1 MGWTSSINWYNKSV
15 LIKDRIKGETAF
27 KCIAH
32 QCKGNTLWAV
42 WELQEDRGGIK
53 KGKRFISCDLLR
65 KFPRGEGW
73 GYKDMDESMGPYQY
87 SCPMKYLDMV
97 PEVSNE
103 KWRQGVKQ
111 YWEHR
116 KYVSSLK
123 PGDYVKMKEG
133 INPNEFKIVSA
144 KPLRGTALS
153 TGILYRLKA
162 DQIKPIKQAEM
173 ITA

>member
-1 MGWTSSINWYNKSV
+1 MGWTSSTRWYNKSV
-15 LIKDRIKGETAF
+15 LIQDRIKGEEAF

-32 QCKGNTLWAV
+32 QCKGNVLWTV
-42 WELQEDRGGIK
+42 WEITQQRGEHPAGT
-53 KGKRFISCDLLR
+53 RFIGCDLLR
-65 KFPRGEGW
+65 KFPRGDGW
-73 GYKDMDESMGPYQY
+73 GYKDMCESSHPYQY
-87 SCPMKYLDMV
+87 SCPLKYLDMV
-97 PEVSNE
+97 PVASE
-103 KWRQGVKQ
+103 KWREGVRA
-111 YWEHR
+111 YWDHR

-123 PGDYVKMKEG
+123 PGDYVKMKDG
-133 INPNEFKIVSA
+133 ITPNEFKIVSA